1 MKVGLLGAAATVL
14 VALVLAAPAGAANTV
29 DMTARLAGVDVGS
42 PTETHPIRV
51 DPKQPATLELTITN
65 NGNEAITVRTVR
77 IDGRV
82 LGLTFF
88 AYDTTINT
96 RVDAHATESRT
107 YSLDLTGLDGQATG
121 LIPSRVQLLDSGRH
135 VIAERSGVIDVR
147 GSLKSVYGFFGF
159 ALLLLTSLSLAGS
172 LLALARG
179 RLHPNRWRRAL
190 RFLAAGVGVG
200 LVLVFSLSAFR
211 AFAPLPSRWI
221 PCVVGASVLF
231 FVIGYLTP
239 TPDTGDD
246 DDDDIDPST
255 GLAHTTGAPQPWVAP
270 PPVPVGAE
278 PAPAPQTVMPGAPAT
293 LLPSEPAPPAEQA

>member
-1 MKVGLLGAAATVL
+1 MKLGLLGAAAAVL
-14 VALVLAAPAGAANTV
+14 LAVVLSAPAHAASSV
-29 DMTARLAGVDVGS
+29 DMTARLNGVDVGK
-42 PTETHPIRV
+42 PTETHPIRL
-51 DPKQPATLELTITN
+51 DPKEPATLELTITN
-65 NGNEAITVRTVR
+65 NGDQAITVRTVR

-96 RVDAHATESRT
+96 KVDAHQTEARS
-107 YSLDLTGLDGQATG
+107 YALDLTGLDGQATG
-121 LIPSRVQLLDSGRH
+121 LIPSRVELLDSGRH
-135 VIAERSGVIDVR
+135 VIADRSGVIDVR

-159 ALLLLTSLSLAGS
+159 AVLLVTAVSIAGS

-221 PCVVGASVLF
+221 PCVLGASVLF

-246 DDDDIDPST
+246 DDDDLDLSNGST
-255 GLAHTTGAPQPWVAP
+255 SGSHAE
-270 PPVPVGAE
+270 PVLVGAA
-278 PAPAPQTVMPGAPAT
+278 PAPAPVPAPQTVMPGAPAT
-293 LLPSEPAPPAEQA
+293 LAPSESAPPAEHA